1 MYGFARRRKIISLF
15 YSCPLINKLISRLEQ
30 KFVDGS
36 LDMELA
42 LKAFRKLKDEFSKEF
57 QEFELQVSKT
67 KKKYIKD
74 NFRTDKIW

>member
-1 MYGFARRRKIISLF
+1 MDIFNVRICEKKKNYKSF

-57 QEFELQVSKT
+57 QEFELQVNSKD
-67 KKKYIKD
+67 KK
-74 NFRTDKIW
+74 